1 MLIQTQIQE
10 QRQVQTATVQ
20 QMQLSHLLELPADAI
35 DEEIEKAIDD
45 NPALERN
52 DNRDEIKDYFSD
64 RQENM
69 RVRRNNDAEE
79 NSLESWAADQ
89 ESDAEI
95 LARQIS
101 EMELT
106 EQEEQIMNYL
116 AGSLDEYGFLD
127 KDDITLCDE
136 MSFTLY
142 IDVSE
147 DKMHQM
153 VSLLQTLEPCGIGAH
168 NLQECLLLQ
177 IRNKKEELRNK
188 KGETAILDIAA
199 RIVEHHFD
207 DFATKRW
214 DYLMQTL
221 GISQDQLQQAEHEIR
236 ICNPHP
242 GKVLS
247 AATAQGAPSIT
258 PDFLLTTDE
267 GGHIEIELHQRH
279 QPQLH
284 VSSVFQEIIDDYS
297 KIKNP
302 SRDQQDSYIYAKDR
316 VERANAYLTNL
327 QRRRDTLLSTMR
339 EIAHWQRD
347 FFLHED
353 DETLL
358 RPLRLQDVA
367 DRVGADISTISRAA
381 NSKYVETAYGLYPLR
396 QFFNAQTM
404 EHNGQQVSNTLL
416 KSVLRSLIEQEDKAH
431 PLTDEELTHLMS
443 QQGYKIARRTVAK
456 YRDQMGILPNK
467 LRVESWKK

>member
-1 MLIQTQIQE
+1 MAIGQSLTQQQE

-45 NPALERN
+45 NPALERD

-69 RVRRNNDAEE
+69 RVRRNNDNEE
-79 NSLESWAADQ
+79 NSIENWAADQ
-89 ESDAEI
+89 ESDTEI

-106 EQEEQIMNYL
+106 DEEQQIMNYL
-116 AGSLDEYGFLD
+116 AGSLDENGFLD
-127 KDDITLCDE
+127 KDDLTLCDE

-142 IDVSE
+142 LDVTE

-153 VSLLQTLEPCGIGAH
+153 VGLLQTLEPSGIGAH
-168 NLQECLLLQ
+168 NLQECLVLQ
-177 IRNKKEELRNK
+177 IRNKKEELKNK
-188 KGETAILDIAA
+188 KGDTAILDIAA
-199 RIVEHHFD
+199 QIVERYFE
-207 DFATKRW
+207 DFATKRR
-214 DYLMQTL
+214 DFLMQSL
-221 GISQDQLQQAEHEIR
+221 GISQEQLQQAEHEIR
-236 ICNPHP
+236 SCNPHP
-242 GKVLS
+242 GKSLTS
-247 AATAQGAPSIT
+247 TTAQSAPTIT
-258 PDFLLTTDE
+258 PDFLLTADE
-267 GGHIEIELHQRH
+267 GGHIAIEPHQRH
-279 QPQLH
+279 QPRLH
-284 VSSVFQEIIDDYS
+284 ISPVFQGIIDDYS

-302 SRDQQDSYIYAKDR
+302 NRDQQDSYIYAKDR

-327 QRRRDTLLSTMR
+327 QRRRETLLSTMR

-367 DRVGADISTISRAA
+367 DRVGVDISTISRAA

-404 EHNGQQVSNTLL
+404 EHNGQLVSSTQL
-416 KSVLRSLIEQEDKAH
+416 KSALRTLIEQEDKAH
-431 PLTDEELTHLMS
+431 PLTDEELTRLMND
-443 QQGYKIARRTVAK
+443 QGYKIARRTVAK

-467 LRVESWKK
+467 LRIE